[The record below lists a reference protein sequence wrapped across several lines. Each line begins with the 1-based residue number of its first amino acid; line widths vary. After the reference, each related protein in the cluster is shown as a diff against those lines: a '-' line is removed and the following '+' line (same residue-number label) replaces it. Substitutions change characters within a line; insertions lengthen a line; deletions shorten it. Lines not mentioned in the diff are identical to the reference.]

1 MTAPALS
8 TGVRAVRSRHRVL
21 LQILPIYLAAI
32 VLLVIGEFVR
42 SGFASAGNIGSMLL
56 LATFTAI
63 LACGQGVVILV
74 GGFDLSVDWGM
85 TMGGVFLT
93 AEAQGL
99 NSRGAWAVPVV
110 LAAGAALGLANGIG
124 VALFDIAPIVMT
136 LATGVVVQGLVTTAI
151 AGTPTGSAPPF
162 LVALTNDSWGWLPWI
177 VVFLICFT
185 VLATL
190 FLRGTRIGRNLHV
203 IGYNRNVARLSGIP
217 VRRTLILAY
226 VFSGVCSALAGMLAA
241 GYTTTAELTTGDSYL
256 LPSIAAVVI
265 GGASVLGG
273 KAHYPATVGGAIFL
287 SILSTILAIANLS
300 DAVRTILT
308 GVVIL
313 LAVLALGQRERTS

>member
-1 MTAPALS
+1 MTTPAL
-8 TGVRAVRSRHRVL
+8 TAGVRTIRSRHRVL

-32 VLLVIGEFVR
+32 VLLAIGEGVR

-63 LACGQGVVILV
+63 LAFGQGVVILV
-74 GGFDLSVDWGM
+74 GGFDLSVAWGM

-99 NSRGAWAVPVV
+99 NSRGAWVVPIV
-110 LAAGAALGLANGIG
+110 LVAGAAVGLANGLG
-124 VALFDIAPIVMT
+124 VAVFDITPIVMT
-136 LATGVVVQGLVTTAI
+136 LATGVIVQGLVTTAI
-151 AGTPTGSAPPF
+151 SGTPTGSAPPF

-177 VVFLICFT
+177 VVFLIGFT
-185 VLATL
+185 VLGTVL
-190 FLRGTRIGRNLHV
+190 LRGTRIGRYLHV
-203 IGYNRNVARLSGIP
+203 VGSNRTVARLSGIP

-226 VFSGVCSALAGMLAA
+226 VLSGVCSALAGMLAA
-241 GYTTTAELTTGDSYL
+241 GYTSTSALTTGDSYL

-287 SILSTILAIANLS
+287 TILSTILAIANLS
-300 DAVRTILT
+300 DAVRTMLT

-313 LAVLALGQRERTS
+313 LAVLALGQRERAS